1 LSLSDTVWRVFR
13 LAVVKD
19 PEIPVNGSEPLLHF
33 AGVSGWI
40 IAGGANGHLFLGLA
54 GGGRAMSQF
63 GSRARAFFDRMF
75 PERQIYHRSGGTVRY
90 VSLSPSKQALLALS
104 AVGLAGWCVY
114 ATANTVL
121 EGPQATAS
129 NAEIER
135 ERAKYDRWLNE
146 SRAQAAASQA
156 LLEERTRQFDRA
168 TADFESRH
176 EVLRSLLEYAGGTE
190 LQLAASRPIE
200 RDGARII
207 MAASIDEADPRQS
220 RALSSEPYQ
229 VTTVGFRARTERL
242 EADQEQTLS
251 ELEDQVVE
259 DGEQVR
265 GVLRLTGVSMA
276 SLTGAESDAAAGGP
290 LVPQDFVAYLRDSG
304 LNPQFAERVAQ
315 VAARV
320 TESRRLGDIAGS
332 TPLAPPV
339 AVDYRETSG
348 YGQRIDPFTGRPA
361 FHSGLDL
368 AAFARAPVVATSPGV
383 VSFAGTRSGYGYT
396 VEIDHGHGF
405 KTRYGHLRDIQVE
418 EGDQVAIGQRIG
430 SMGSTGRST
439 ATHLHYEVWFRGRAV
454 DPINFLRAGRHVH
467 EQG

>member
-1 LSLSDTVWRVFR
+1 
-13 LAVVKD
+13 
-19 PEIPVNGSEPLLHF
+19 
-33 AGVSGWI
+33 
-40 IAGGANGHLFLGLA
+40 
-54 GGGRAMSQF
+54 MSQF
-63 GSRARAFFDRMF
+63 GSRARAFFDRAF

-90 VSLSPSKQALLALS
+90 VSLSPGKQALLALT

-114 ATANTVL
+114 ASANTLL

-129 NAEIER
+129 NAEVER

-168 TADFESRH
+168 TQDFESRH
-176 EVLRSLLEYAGGTE
+176 EVLRSLLEYAGGNSV
-190 LQLAASRPIE
+190 QLAATRPIE

-207 MAASIDEADPRQS
+207 MAASIDEAEPRQS
-220 RALSSEPYQ
+220 RAVTSEPYQ
-229 VTTVGFRARTERL
+229 VQTVGFRARNENL
-242 EADQEQTLS
+242 EQDQERTLS
-251 ELEDQVVE
+251 ELEDSVVE
-259 DGEQVR
+259 QSETVR
-265 GVLRLTGVSMA
+265 GVLRLTGVSMT
-276 SLTGAESDAAAGGP
+276 SLTGSGEEETGGP

-304 LNPQFAERVAQ
+304 LNPAFAERVAQ

-320 TESRRLGDIAGS
+320 TESRRLGDIANS

-348 YGQRIDPFTGRPA
+348 YGGRVDPFTGRPA

-368 AAFARAPVVATSPGV
+368 AAFERAPVVATSPGTV
-383 VSFAGTRSGYGYT
+383 VFAGTRSGYGYT

-405 KTRYGHLRDIQVE
+405 KTRYAHLRDIQVRTGE
-418 EGDQVAIGQRIG
+418 RVAIGQRVG

-454 DPINFLRAGRHVH
+454 DPISFLRAGRHVH

>member
-1 LSLSDTVWRVFR
+1 
-13 LAVVKD
+13 
-19 PEIPVNGSEPLLHF
+19 
-33 AGVSGWI
+33 
-40 IAGGANGHLFLGLA
+40 
-54 GGGRAMSQF
+54 MSQF
-63 GSRARAFFDRMF
+63 GSRARSLFDRMF

-90 VSLSPSKQALLALS
+90 VSLSPGKQALLAMT

-114 ATANTVL
+114 ATTNTLL

-129 NAEIER
+129 NAEVER

-176 EVLRSLLEYAGGTE
+176 EVLRSLLEYAGGAS
-190 LQLAASRPIE
+190 LQLAANRPIE

-207 MAASIDEADPRQS
+207 MAASIDEAEPRQS
-220 RALSSEPYQ
+220 RAIASEPYQ
-229 VTTVGFRARTERL
+229 VTTVGFRARTEAL
-242 EADQEQTLS
+242 EGDQEETLA
-251 ELEDQVVE
+251 ELEDTVVE
-259 DGEQVR
+259 RSEQVR

-276 SLTGAESDAAAGGP
+276 SLTGPDADAAAGGP
-290 LVPQDFVAYLRDSG
+290 LVPQDFVTYLRDSG
-304 LNPQFAERVAQ
+304 LNPAFAERVAQ

-320 TESRRLGDIAGS
+320 TESRRLADLADS
-332 TPLAPPV
+332 TPLAAPV
-339 AVDYRETSG
+339 AVDFRQTSG
-348 YGQRIDPFTGRPA
+348 YGQRIDPFTGRPT
-361 FHSGLDL
+361 FHSGLDM
-368 AAFARAPVVATSPGV
+368 AAFERAPVVATSPGTV
-383 VSFAGTRSGYGYT
+383 VYAGTRSGYGYT

-405 KTRYGHLRDIQVE
+405 KTRYAHLRDIQVQR
-418 EGDQVAIGQRIG
+418 GDQVAIGQRVG

-454 DPINFLRAGRHVH
+454 DPVNFLRAGRHVH

>member
-1 LSLSDTVWRVFR
+1 
-13 LAVVKD
+13 
-19 PEIPVNGSEPLLHF
+19 
-33 AGVSGWI
+33 
-40 IAGGANGHLFLGLA
+40 
-54 GGGRAMSQF
+54 MSQF
-63 GSRARAFFDRMF
+63 GSQARAFFDRAF

-90 VSLSPSKQALLALS
+90 ISLSPGKQALLALS

-114 ATANTVL
+114 ATANTLL

-156 LLEERTRQFDRA
+156 QLEERTRQFDQA
-168 TADFESRH
+168 TAEFESRH
-176 EVLRSLLEYAGGTE
+176 EVLRSLLEYAGGTSM
-190 LQLAASRPIE
+190 QLAASRPIE

-207 MAASIDEADPRQS
+207 MAASIDEAEPRQS
-220 RALSSEPYQ
+220 RAITSEPYQ
-229 VTTVGFRARTERL
+229 VTTVGFRARGERL
-242 EADQEQTLS
+242 ESDQERTLA
-251 ELEDQVVE
+251 ELEDTVAE
-259 DGEQVR
+259 RSEQVR
-265 GVLRLTGVSMA
+265 GVLRLTGVPMTN
-276 SLTGAESDAAAGGP
+276 LTGPEADLAAGGP

-304 LNPQFAERVAQ
+304 LNPAFAQRVTQ
-315 VAARV
+315 VAARI

-332 TPLAPPV
+332 TPLAAPV

-361 FHSGLDL
+361 FHSGLDM
-368 AAFARAPVVATSPGV
+368 AAFERAPVVATSPGV
-383 VSFAGTRSGYGYT
+383 VSYAGTRSGYGYT
-396 VEIDHGHGF
+396 VEVDHGHGF
-405 KTRYGHLRDIQVE
+405 KTRYAHLRDIQVQR
-418 EGDQVAIGQRIG
+418 GDRVAIGQRIG

-454 DPINFLRAGRHVH
+454 DPVNFLRAGRHVH

>member
-1 LSLSDTVWRVFR
+1 
-13 LAVVKD
+13 
-19 PEIPVNGSEPLLHF
+19 
-33 AGVSGWI
+33 
-40 IAGGANGHLFLGLA
+40 
-54 GGGRAMSQF
+54 MSQF
-63 GSRARAFFDRMF
+63 GSRARAFFDRAF

-90 VSLSPSKQALLALS
+90 VSLSPGKQALLALT

-114 ATANTVL
+114 ASVNTLL

-129 NAEIER
+129 NAEVER

-146 SRAQAAASQA
+146 SRNQAAASQA

-168 TADFESRH
+168 TQDFESRH
-176 EVLRSLLEYAGGTE
+176 EVLRSLLDYAGGNGV
-190 LQLAASRPIE
+190 QLAATRPIE

-207 MAASIDEADPRQS
+207 MAASIDEAEPRQS
-220 RALSSEPYQ
+220 RAVTSEPYQ
-229 VTTVGFRARTERL
+229 VQTVGFRARAADL
-242 EADQEQTLS
+242 EADQERTLS
-251 ELEDQVVE
+251 ELEDTVVE
-259 DGEQVR
+259 QSETVR
-265 GVLRLTGVSMA
+265 GVLRLTGVSMT
-276 SLTGAESDAAAGGP
+276 SLTGSEEAETGGP

-304 LNPQFAERVAQ
+304 LNPAFAERVAQ

-320 TESRRLGDIAGS
+320 TESRRLGDIANA

-348 YGQRIDPFTGRPA
+348 YGARVDPFTGRPA

-368 AAFARAPVVATSPGV
+368 AAFERAPVVATSPGTV
-383 VSFAGTRSGYGYT
+383 VFAGTRSGYGYT

-405 KTRYGHLRDIQVE
+405 KTRYAHLRDIQVRTGE
-418 EGDQVAIGQRIG
+418 RVAIGQRVG

-454 DPINFLRAGRHVH
+454 DPISFLRAGRHVH

>member
-1 LSLSDTVWRVFR
+1 
-13 LAVVKD
+13 
-19 PEIPVNGSEPLLHF
+19 
-33 AGVSGWI
+33 
-40 IAGGANGHLFLGLA
+40 
-54 GGGRAMSQF
+54 MSQF

-90 VSLSPSKQALLALS
+90 VALSPGKQALLALG

-129 NAEIER
+129 NAEVER

-168 TADFESRH
+168 TQDFETRH
-176 EVLRSLLEYAGGTE
+176 EVLRSLLEYAGGNGV
-190 LQLAASRPIE
+190 QLAATRPIE

-207 MAASIDEADPRQS
+207 MAASIDEAEPRQS
-220 RALSSEPYQ
+220 RAVTAEPYQ
-229 VTTVGFRARTERL
+229 VTTVGFRARAERL
-242 EADQEQTLS
+242 EADQERTLS

-259 DGEQVR
+259 RGETVR

-276 SLTGAESDAAAGGP
+276 SLTSPDGEETGGP
-290 LVPQDFVAYLRDSG
+290 LVPQDFVTYLRDSG
-304 LNPQFAERVAQ
+304 LNPAFAERVAQ

-320 TESRRLGDIAGS
+320 TESRRLGDVANS

-348 YGQRIDPFTGRPA
+348 YGQRIDPFTGRVA

-368 AAFARAPVVATSPGV
+368 AAFERAPVVATSPGTV
-383 VSFAGTRSGYGYT
+383 VYAGTRSGYGNT

-405 KTRYGHLRDIQVE
+405 KTRYGHLRDIQVQRGE
-418 EGDQVAIGQRIG
+418 HVAIGQRIG

>member
-1 LSLSDTVWRVFR
+1 
-13 LAVVKD
+13 
-19 PEIPVNGSEPLLHF
+19 
-33 AGVSGWI
+33 
-40 IAGGANGHLFLGLA
+40 
-54 GGGRAMSQF
+54 MSQF
-63 GSRARAFFDRMF
+63 GSRARAFFDRVF

-90 VSLSPSKQALLALS
+90 VSLSPGKQALLALG

-114 ATANTVL
+114 ATANTLL

-129 NAEIER
+129 NAEVER

-176 EVLRSLLEYAGGTE
+176 EVLRSLLEYAGGSS

-207 MAASIDEADPRQS
+207 MAASIDEAEPRQS
-220 RALSSEPYQ
+220 RAVASEPYQ
-229 VTTVGFRARTERL
+229 VTTVGFRARAERL
-242 EADQEQTLS
+242 EADQERTLS
-251 ELEDQVVE
+251 ELEDSVAEQS
-259 DGEQVR
+259 EQVR

-276 SLTGAESDAAAGGP
+276 SLTGPEADAAGGP

-304 LNPQFAERVAQ
+304 LNPAFAERVAQ

-320 TESRRLGDIAGS
+320 TESRRLADIADS

-339 AVDYRETSG
+339 AVDFRETSG

-361 FHSGLDL
+361 FHAGLDM
-368 AAFARAPVVATSPGV
+368 AAFERAPVVATSPGIV
-383 VSFAGTRSGYGYT
+383 VHAGTRSGYGYT

-405 KTRYGHLRDIQVE
+405 KTRYAHLRDIQVQR
-418 EGDQVAIGQRIG
+418 GDRVAIGQRIG

-454 DPINFLRAGRHVH
+454 DPVNFLRAGRHVH

>member
-1 LSLSDTVWRVFR
+1 
-13 LAVVKD
+13 
-19 PEIPVNGSEPLLHF
+19 
-33 AGVSGWI
+33 
-40 IAGGANGHLFLGLA
+40 
-54 GGGRAMSQF
+54 MSQF
-63 GSRARAFFDRMF
+63 GSQARALFDRVF
-75 PERQIYHRSGGTVRY
+75 PERQIYHRSGGAVRY
-90 VSLSPSKQALLALS
+90 VSLSPSKQALLALG

-114 ATANTVL
+114 ATANTL
-121 EGPQATAS
+121 MEGPQATAS
-129 NAEIER
+129 NAEVER

-168 TADFESRH
+168 TQDFESRH
-176 EVLRSLLEYAGGTE
+176 EVLRSLLEYAGGNSV
-190 LQLAASRPIE
+190 QLAATRPIE

-207 MAASIDEADPRQS
+207 MAASIDEAEPRQS
-220 RALSSEPYQ
+220 RATANEAYR
-229 VTTVGFRARTERL
+229 VTTVGFRARAEQL
-242 EADQEQTLS
+242 QADQERTLS
-251 ELEDQVVE
+251 ELEDQVAE
-259 DGEQVR
+259 RSETVR

-276 SLTGAESDAAAGGP
+276 SLTGPDSDAGP

-304 LNPQFAERVAQ
+304 LNPAFAERVAQ

-320 TESRRLGDIAGS
+320 TESRRLGDIANS

-368 AAFARAPVVATSPGV
+368 AAFERAPVVATSPGTV
-383 VSFAGTRSGYGYT
+383 VYAGTRSGYGYT

-405 KTRYGHLRDIQVE
+405 RTRYAHLRDIQVE
-418 EGDQVAIGQRIG
+418 RGDQVAIGQRIG

-454 DPINFLRAGRHVH
+454 DPVNFLRAGRHVH

>member
-1 LSLSDTVWRVFR
+1 
-13 LAVVKD
+13 
-19 PEIPVNGSEPLLHF
+19 
-33 AGVSGWI
+33 
-40 IAGGANGHLFLGLA
+40 
-54 GGGRAMSQF
+54 MSQF

-90 VSLSPSKQALLALS
+90 VSLSPGKQALLALG

-114 ATANTVL
+114 ATTNTL
-121 EGPQATAS
+121 MEGPQATAS
-129 NAEIER
+129 NAEVER

-146 SRAQAAASQA
+146 SRAQASAAQA

-168 TADFESRH
+168 TQDFETRH
-176 EVLRSLLEYAGGTE
+176 EVLRSLLEYAGGNGV
-190 LQLAASRPIE
+190 QLAATRPIE

-207 MAASIDEADPRQS
+207 MAASIDEAEPRQS
-220 RALSSEPYQ
+220 RAATSEPYQ
-229 VTTVGFRARTERL
+229 VQTVGFRARAERL
-242 EADQEQTLS
+242 ESDQEQTLS
-251 ELEDQVVE
+251 ELEDEVVE
-259 DGEQVR
+259 QSETVR

-276 SLTGAESDAAAGGP
+276 SLTGDETDQGTGGP
-290 LVPQDFVAYLRDSG
+290 LVPQDFVTYLRDSG
-304 LNPQFAERVAQ
+304 LNPAFADRVAQ

-320 TESRRLGDIAGS
+320 TEARRLTDIANS

-339 AVDYRETSG
+339 AVEYRETSG
-348 YGQRIDPFTGRPA
+348 YGQRIDPFTGRA
-361 FHSGLDL
+361 SFHSGLDM
-368 AAFARAPVVATSPGV
+368 AAFERAPVVSTSPGTV
-383 VSFAGTRSGYGYT
+383 VYAGVRSGYGNT

-405 KTRYGHLRDIQVE
+405 KTRYGHLRDIQVQR
-418 EGDQVAIGQRIG
+418 GDHVAIGQRIG